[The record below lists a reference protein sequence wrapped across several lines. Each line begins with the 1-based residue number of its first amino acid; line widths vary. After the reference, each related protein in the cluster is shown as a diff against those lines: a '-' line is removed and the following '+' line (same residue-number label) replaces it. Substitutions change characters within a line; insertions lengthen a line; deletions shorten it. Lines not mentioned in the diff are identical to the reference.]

1 MKDKKQDYR
10 KNPGFFSNIWDKT
23 KAALKGSATP
33 VKYTAAA
40 AAGMWLGGTLLN
52 FGLFENFIGNNN
64 LGSLVQDAFWGNQL
78 ELVPFFS
85 KFSFFPVGVIPS
97 TIMGITALC
106 SIPKAIKNYRE
117 YKHQHQ
123 KGRIAV
129 RKRAIDL
136 MEECLNSNQKYQQI
150 KKQFDTQESEFKTIH
165 NDYLEEKK
173 AKWQEDDKKGVVRE
187 FIDKTLTSIP
197 IVGGVLAIAI
207 DKTIDGAKGFFFPS
221 VAEKIRK
228 ENNDFTMNSL
238 TRQEALQ
245 NEFLDSLS
253 PEEKQT
259 ILTNFHKKQ
268 DQINWK
274 GVRKNAEK
282 MAEKIKVP
290 KKGRSLKEFA
300 NEIKNQPDV
309 AQAKEYK
316 KQLEAKTDTVDKKIT
331 LSDPHQ
337 LLKMS
342 KQYGKKKD
350 EKNYALAYRRNQ
362 KDQNVA

>member
-85 KFSFFPVGVIPS
+85 NFSFFPVGVIPS

-150 KKQFDTQESEFKTIH
+150 KKQFDAQESEFQTIH
-165 NDYLEEKK
+165 NEYLEEKK
-173 AKWQEDDKKGVVRE
+173 SQWNEDDKKGVIRE

-197 IVGGVLAIAI
+197 VVGGALAVAV
-207 DKTIDGAKGFFFPS
+207 DKGIDGLKGFFKPS

-238 TRQEALQ
+238 TRQETLQ
-245 NEFLDSLS
+245 NEFLNSLS
-253 PEEKQT
+253 PEEKQK
-259 ILTNFHKKQ
+259 ILADFHKKQ

-274 GVRKNAEK
+274 GVRQNAEK
-282 MAEKIKVP
+282 MAENVKVP
-290 KKGRSLKEFA
+290 KKGRSLTEFK
-300 NEIKNQPDV
+300 NEIKNQTNISY
-309 AQAKEYK
+309 AKPYQ
-316 KQLEAKTDTVDKKIT
+316 KQTQTDIVDKKIT
-331 LSDPHQ
+331 ISDPDE
-337 LLKMS
+337 LLKKS
-342 KQYGKKKD
+342 KQYTRKKD
-350 EKNYALAYRRNQ
+350 EKNYALAYKKN
-362 KDQNVA
+362 KENVA